1 MQKEAIIQSAANV
14 LVQTYVRPE
23 VVFTHGQGCTLY
35 DSEGREYLDFAA
47 GIAVNALGHA
57 DPELAQAVSEQAALL
72 THVSNL
78 YHTASQVELAQRLVR
93 NSFADRVFFCN
104 SGTEANEAALKFA
117 RKYGRISDMGLG
129 ASENFHNPKSEI
141 ANPKSHIVAFSGG
154 FHGRSMGAL
163 SVTYKS
169 QYREP
174 FAPLLPGVTFAPFND
189 LTAAEAAIDDQTCAV
204 IVEPIQGEGGVNPA
218 KFEFLPWLRQL
229 CDRHNA
235 LLIFDE
241 VQCGLG
247 RSGKLWAHELYGVTP
262 DIMTLAKPLA
272 NGLPIGAVLV
282 TEKVA
287 AAIGPGDHGS
297 TFAGGPLVCRAANVV
312 FDRVSQPEFLAE
324 VAAKGQYLK
333 EQLWQLPLGQIA
345 DVRGAGLLVGVEL
358 HQPAA
363 PVIAAARARGLILI
377 SAGENVLR
385 LAPPLIVER
394 QHIDEAVQILR
405 QTISDLGF
413 EISEGLPNPKS

>member
-1 MQKEAIIQSAANV
+1 MNLTETEALMAADAQYILPTYKRADV
-14 LVQTYVRPE
+14 L
-23 VVFTHGQGCTLY
+23 FTRGEGMYLY
-35 DSEGREYLDFAA
+35 DSAGKQYLDFMS
-47 GIAVNALGHA
+47 GIAVAALGHSDGEWA
-57 DPELAQAVSEQAALL
+57 TAVAQQATQL

-78 YHTASQVELAQRLVR
+78 YYTAPQVELARKLIKS
-93 NSFADRVFFCN
+93 SFADKLFFCN

-117 RKYGRISDMGLG
+117 RKWAKQEIGDRRLESDNFQSPISNLT
-129 ASENFHNPKSEI
+129 KT
-141 ANPKSHIVAFSGG
+141 KIVAFSGG

-163 SVTYKS
+163 SVTYKA

-174 FAPLLPGVTFAPFND
+174 FAPLLPGITFAPFND
-189 LTAAEAAIDDQTCAV
+189 LVAAEAAVDDQTCAV

-287 AAIGPGDHGS
+287 AAISPGDHGS
-297 TFAGGPLVCRAANVV
+297 TFAGGPLVCAAANVV
-312 FDRVSQPEFLAE
+312 FDRVNRPEFLAE
-324 VAAKGQYLK
+324 VAAKGKYLK
-333 EQLWQLPLGQIA
+333 ERLWQLPLGQIA

-358 HQPAA
+358 NQPAA
-363 PVIAAARARGLILI
+363 PVIARARQNGLILI
-377 SAGENVLR
+377 NAGENVLR
-385 LAPPLIVER
+385 LAPPLIAAR
-394 QHIDEAVQILR
+394 RHIDEA
-405 QTISDLGF
+405 ISKLELSMVNGQ
-413 EISEGLPNPKS
+413 